1 MARSAIQFQKG
12 LSLPDFQRLY
22 GTEEQCEAALE
33 KARWPDGFRCPR
45 CGGHEHGL
53 VYGRRLKRYQC
64 RSCGHQATLTAGT
77 IMQATKLPL
86 TTWFLAFYLIGQA
99 KTGISSLELSR
110 HLGVNY
116 DTAWLLHNKILRAM
130 TEREEAYVLRGKIQ
144 MDDAYLGGER
154 PGGKAGRGSENK
166 IPIVAALSLNEAGH
180 PIHARISVVSG
191 FSSEAIADWAKRHL
205 MPGSQVLSDGL
216 ACFRAVTT
224 ANCHHQAVV
233 TGGKLHPNDL
243 PQSLDQHP
251 SGQRQDQL
259 PRHLPCLQ
267 FRQVRQALP
276 GRLLL
281 PLQQAL
287 LDGNDDRSHYK
298 RRQLL
303 HALHGEG
310 SQGRGGLWVIKT
322 NLT

>member
-1 MARSAIQFQKG
+1 MSRSAVQFQKG
-12 LSLPDFQRLY
+12 LSLREFQRLY

-33 KARWPDGFRCPR
+33 KVSWPDGFRCPR
-45 CGGHEHGL
+45 CQCHEHGM

-64 RSCGHQATLTAGT
+64 RSCGHQATLTSGT

-130 TEREEAYVLRGKIQ
+130 TEWEAYLLRGKIQ
-144 MDDAYLGGER
+144 MDDSYFGGEL

-166 IPIVAALSLNEAGH
+166 IQIVAAVSLNEAGH
-180 PIHARISVVSG
+180 PIHARITAVSG
-191 FSSEAIADWAKRHL
+191 FCSEAIAEWAKRHL

-224 ANCHHQAVV
+224 ANCIHKSVV
-233 TGGKLHPNDL
+233 TGGKHPNDL
-243 PQSLDQHP
+243 PQ
-251 SGQRQDQL
+251 
-259 PRHLPCLQ
+259 
-267 FRQVRQALP
+267 FR
-276 GRLLL
+276 
-281 PLQQAL
+281 
-287 LDGNDDRSHYK
+287 
-298 RRQLL
+298 
-303 HALHGEG
+303 
-310 SQGRGGLWVIKT
+310 
-322 NLT
+322 